1 MSQQKTFKP
10 AANVIGDLCKG
21 KDGKLYIKVVQD
33 ITLKTG
39 QYINLQS
46 PTEKLDWLVAN
57 GKITEEQR
65 EERESKIPDFVKY
78 HVTAGK

>member
-21 KDGKLYIKVVQD
+21 KDGKEYIKVVQD
-33 ITLKTG
+33 ITLKAG
-39 QYINLQS
+39 QYINLQKPS
-46 PTEKLDWLVAN
+46 EKLDWLVSQ

-65 EERESKIPDFVKY
+65 EERESKIPTFVLR